1 MPPTPSPTPFVPTSP
16 RTGFFKGVC
25 LFLAVFA
32 TIAFSSCAVDVA
44 NRYYGAQTYTPK
56 DPKEVE
62 LLYRA
67 PSRPFTVIAD
77 LQSRNETPNSMR
89 KRAAK
94 IGADA
99 VIVTPLGGYSSL
111 SQEWAGRDTH
121 ANSYSRLVGSAI
133 KYTK

>member
-1 MPPTPSPTPFVPTSP
+1 MSFHTKVF
-16 RTGFFKGVC
+16 C
-25 LFLAVFA
+25 ALAA
-32 TIAFSSCAVDVA
+32 AALLSSCAQDVA
-44 NRYYGAQTYTPK
+44 NRYYAAERYAAKKPDQ
-56 DPKEVE
+56 VE

-77 LQSRNETPNSMR
+77 FQSRGESANSMR

-99 VIVTPLGGYSSL
+99 IIVTPVGGLYRVGE
-111 SQEWAGRDTH
+111 EWAGSDSMAHT
-121 ANSYSRLVGSAI
+121 YSRLVGSAI